1 MSITL
6 FLSLAFAHLVA
17 VISPGPD
24 FFYTIRNFFE
34 KGVKNSVIASLGIG
48 FGVFLQCL
56 FSILGLSVLYE
67 LFPTLYLFIGTLG
80 AIYLVYLGVSGLFGS
95 TTKAD
100 STTRKGLEKLNFWRS
115 FGGGLIVNILNVKAF
130 IFFAALFGGL
140 IGKISVLFQILISF
154 YFFGA
159 TALWFT
165 FLTISLSFGGEYFL
179 RTEVQ
184 NIITRL
190 SSICIVLVGL
200 GIGFYVWI

>member
-1 MSITL
+1 M
-6 FLSLAFAHLVA
+6 
-17 VISPGPD
+17 
-24 FFYTIRNFFE
+24 
-34 KGVKNSVIASLGIG
+34 
-48 FGVFLQCL
+48 
-56 FSILGLSVLYE
+56 
-67 LFPTLYLFIGTLG
+67 
-80 AIYLVYLGVSGLFGS
+80 
-95 TTKAD
+95 
-100 STTRKGLEKLNFWRS
+100 
-115 FGGGLIVNILNVKAF
+115 VNILNVKAF